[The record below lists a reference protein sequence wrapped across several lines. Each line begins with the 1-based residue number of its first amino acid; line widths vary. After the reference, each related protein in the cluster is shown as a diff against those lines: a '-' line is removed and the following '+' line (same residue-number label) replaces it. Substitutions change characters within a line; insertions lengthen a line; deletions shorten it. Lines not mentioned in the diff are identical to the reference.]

1 MYIIIKH
8 VWFHPTI
15 KINYI
20 RMKTLLLN
28 RAVKISGRT
37 EPAGTGWLAP
47 VPDLRD
53 YPSFHPEIR
62 AFNRKLRLG
71 SKKRKLSTSTDLRQW
86 CSPVEDQLI
95 LGSCTAN
102 AGAGVVE
109 YYERRA
115 FGKHLE
121 ASRLFLYKT
130 TRKLMQ
136 VEGDTGAWLRAT
148 MGALALFGIP
158 EEKYWPYNVKDY
170 DKEPDSFLYSM
181 AGNYQSVKYFCHDP
195 QGSGVLSSEVLLSVK
210 TYLEAGIP
218 SMFGFWGF
226 DSFESSGRPG
236 DIPFPGDEETAM
248 WGHAVMAA
256 GYDDERIIRNTK
268 YNLETK
274 GAFLIRNSWGSGWG
288 EEGYGWLP
296 YDYVRYGLALDFW
309 SILDMKWVDTGEFGV

>member
-1 MYIIIKH
+1 M
-8 VWFHPTI
+8 
-15 KINYI
+15 
-20 RMKTLLLN
+20 MKNLLLN

-71 SKKRKLSTSTDLRQW
+71 SKKRKLSTSADLRQW
-86 CSPVEDQLI
+86 CSPVEDQLS

-195 QGSGVLSSEVLLSVK
+195 QGSETKTTDVLASVK
-210 TYLEAGIP
+210 SYLTAGIP
-218 SMFGFWGF
+218 SMLGFWGF
-226 DSFESSGRPG
+226 ESFEESAAPG
-236 DIPFPGDEETAM
+236 DIPYPCKGEKAE
-248 WGHAVMAA
+248 WRHAVMAV
-256 GYDDERIIRNTK
+256 GYDDAHNVANVKCT
-268 YNLETK
+268 T
-274 GAFLIRNSWGSGWG
+274 
-288 EEGYGWLP
+288 
-296 YDYVRYGLALDFW
+296 
-309 SILDMKWVDTGEFGV
+309 

>member
-1 MYIIIKH
+1 
-8 VWFHPTI
+8 
-15 KINYI
+15 
-20 RMKTLLLN
+20 MKNTLLN
-28 RAVKISGRT
+28 RTVKISGRKD
-37 EPAGTGWLAP
+37 PVGTGWIYP
-47 VPDLRD
+47 MPDLRD
-53 YPSFHPEIR
+53 YQTFHPEIK
-62 AFNRKLRLG
+62 AFNKRLRLTG
-71 SKKRKLSTSTDLRQW
+71 TKKVRSTSVDLRQW
-86 CSPVEDQLI
+86 CSPVEDQLD
-95 LGSCTAN
+95 LGSCTAH

-115 FGKHLE
+115 FGNHIE

-130 TRKLMQ
+130 TRNLME

-148 MGALALFGIP
+148 IGALVLFGVP
-158 EEKYWPYNVKDY
+158 AEKYCPYKVKDY

-181 AGNYQSVKYFCHDP
+181 AGNYQSVKYFSHDP

-226 DSFESSGRPG
+226 NSFESSERPG
-236 DIPFPGDEETAM
+236 DIPFPGDEEKAI

-256 GYDDERIIRNTK
+256 GYDDEHIIRNTK
-268 YNLETK
+268 YNTETK

-296 YDYVRYGLALDFW
+296 YDYVKYQLAMDFW
-309 SILDMKWVDTGEFGV
+309 SILDMRWVDTGEFGG